1 MISPSYRQATLEQ
14 RSSVTCS
21 RSQGCKEA
29 DPGFKPG
36 YLGPLAMC
44 SHSPLILKYLLPSL
58 LSLLCWEVHSRG
70 GEGAGGG
77 TLHKTHFRVAS

>member
-14 RSSVTCS
+14 RSSITCS

-29 DPGFKPG
+29 DPGFKRD

-44 SHSPLILKYLLPSL
+44 SHSPLILEISTSFPSL
-58 LSLLCWEVHSRG
+58 IAMLGSSFP
-70 GEGAGGG
+70 EGVA
-77 TLHKTHFRVAS
+77 LHKTHFHVAF